1 MSAKG
6 SKKSNIQI
14 YGSEAFKGK
23 HGLIASNE
31 IVLVNTER
39 PTGGFPRE
47 ENSEVGKHLKLMGT
61 PGVSYRCPSS

>member
-1 MSAKG
+1 MVGKL
-6 SKKSNIQI
+6 SKEN
-14 YGSEAFKGK
+14 
-23 HGLIASNE
+23 GLIASNE

-61 PGVSYRCPSS
+61 PGVSYSRPSS

>member
-1 MSAKG
+1 MVRKL
-6 SKKSNIQI
+6 SKEN
-14 YGSEAFKGK
+14 
-23 HGLIASNE
+23 GLIASNE

-61 PGVSYRCPSS
+61 PGVSYRRPSS